1 MALDKI
7 LIGTRI
13 RELKERIL
21 EESREEFAKRCDFSD
36 ERYVGQLERGESLP
50 SLESLYKIADAT
62 GVSLNDLLIGKK
74 NANKSMMRE
83 NLLRVIKNS
92 NTNEL
97 KVYNTCIMTLKRAF
111 NTKLDK

>member
-13 RELKERIL
+13 RELRERIL

-36 ERYVGQLERGESLP
+36 ERYVGQLERGEFLP
-50 SLESLYKIADAT
+50 SLESL
-62 GVSLNDLLIGKK
+62 KK

>member
-1 MALDKI
+1 M
-7 LIGTRI
+7 
-13 RELKERIL
+13 
-21 EESREEFAKRCDFSD
+21 
-36 ERYVGQLERGESLP
+36 
-50 SLESLYKIADAT
+50 ESLYKIADAT

>member
-13 RELKERIL
+13 RELRERIL

-36 ERYVGQLERGESLP
+36 ERYVGQLERGGFLP

-62 GVSLNDLLIGKK
+62 GVSLNDLLIGKRMQINQWWGK
-74 NANKSMMRE
+74 ICLG
-83 NLLRVIKNS
+83 LLKIRIQMN
-92 NTNEL
+92 
-97 KVYNTCIMTLKRAF
+97 
-111 NTKLDK
+111 

>member
-13 RELKERIL
+13 RELREQIIG
-21 EESREEFAKRCDFSD
+21 ESREEFAQRCDLGTD
-36 ERYVGQLERGESLP
+36 RYVGQLERGEFLP

>member
-7 LIGTRI
+7 LIGARI
-13 RELKERIL
+13 RELRERIL
-21 EESREEFAKRCDFSD
+21 DESREEFAKRCNFSD
-36 ERYVGQLERGESLP
+36 ERYVGQLERGEFLP
-50 SLESLYKIADAT
+50 SLESVYKIADAT
-62 GVSLNDLLIGKK
+62 GVNLNDLLIGKK
-74 NANKSMMRE
+74 SINKSMMRE
-83 NLLRVIKNS
+83 NLLTVIKNS

>member
-13 RELKERIL
+13 RELRERIL

-36 ERYVGQLERGESLP
+36 ERYVGQLERGEFLP

-62 GVSLNDLLIGKK
+62 GVNLNDLLIGKK
-74 NANKSMMRE
+74 NTSKSMMRE

-111 NTKLDK
+111 ETRLDK

>member
-13 RELKERIL
+13 RELREGIL
-21 EESREEFAKRCDFSD
+21 EESREEFAKRCDLSD
-36 ERYVGQLERGESLP
+36 ERYVGQLERGEFLP
-50 SLESLYKIADAT
+50 SLESLYKIANAT
-62 GVSLNDLLIGKK
+62 GVNLNDLLIGKK
-74 NANKSMMRE
+74 NENKSMMME
-83 NLLRVIKNS
+83 NLLTVIKSS

-97 KVYNTCIMTLKRAF
+97 KVYNTCIMALKRAF

>member
-7 LIGTRI
+7 LIGARI
-13 RELKERIL
+13 RELRERIL
-21 EESREEFAKRCDFSD
+21 DESREEFAKRCNFSD
-36 ERYVGQLERGESLP
+36 ERYVGQLERGEFLP
-50 SLESLYKIADAT
+50 SLESVYKIADAT
-62 GVSLNDLLIGKK
+62 GVNLNDLLIGKK
-74 NANKSMMRE
+74 SINKSMMRE
-83 NLLRVIKNS
+83 YLLTVIKNS